1 MGSTCY
7 LRCYI
12 INMFDRDEN
21 YDTIS
26 VQSSI
31 LDDVFRY
38 QYNYIDMVPQG
49 MNFSLEPKEVYKF
62 PFQCKIDSMSYL
74 SLLDMIIN

>member
-21 YDTIS
+21 YDTIG
-26 VQSSI
+26 VQSSF

-38 QYNYIDMVPQG
+38 QYNYIDMVRQG
-49 MNFSLEPKEVYKF
+49 INFP
-62 PFQCKIDSMSYL
+62 
-74 SLLDMIIN
+74 